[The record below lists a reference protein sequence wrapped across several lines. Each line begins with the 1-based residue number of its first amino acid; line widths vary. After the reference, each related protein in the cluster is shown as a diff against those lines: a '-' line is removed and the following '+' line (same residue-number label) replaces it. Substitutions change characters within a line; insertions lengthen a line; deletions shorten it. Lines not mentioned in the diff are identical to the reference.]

1 VLWNWFSVDVTFMVL
16 DSEEANEGVARAP
29 LEIKVARSTKVSRA
43 HFLHASIGLNE
54 EMDNVEE
61 IGGTN
66 TQP

>member
-1 VLWNWFSVDVTFMVL
+1 MVL